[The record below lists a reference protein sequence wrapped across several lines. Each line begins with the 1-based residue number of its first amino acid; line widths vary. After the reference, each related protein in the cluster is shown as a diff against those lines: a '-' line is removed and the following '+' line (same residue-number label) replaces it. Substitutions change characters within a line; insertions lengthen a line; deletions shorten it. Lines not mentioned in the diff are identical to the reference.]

1 MAFIPVFLLTQK
13 HNFMPPN
20 TIAHLFVSENSTC
33 CTAVWL
39 SRNAA
44 AHVDAN
50 LPNNAWFA
58 SLRTNSVTQRD
69 APHRTAIPSAR
80 RQHLR
85 KKIQHALIACGTLAA
100 LTTFFARF
108 FAVLSVASRTDGHHA
123 LGASWL
129 QPSSF

>member
-20 TIAHLFVSENSTC
+20 TIAHPFVSENSTC

-44 AHVDAN
+44 AHIDAN

-69 APHRTAIPSAR
+69 APHRNSVGTPPALAEKYNT
-80 RQHLR
+80 L
-85 KKIQHALIACGTLAA
+85 LIACATLAA
-100 LTTFFARF
+100 LTTFFREVF
-108 FAVLSVASRTDGHHA
+108 C
-123 LGASWL
+123 GAERC
-129 QPSSF
+129 FTY